1 MMGLAT
7 EHTCMTHR
15 QWCGDGPR
23 EGGAGAGWRW
33 AKVGGSGDIGNSV
46 NNKIK
51 LKTESL
57 LTFHMEDNIKH

>member
-23 EGGAGAGWRW
+23 EGGAGAGWRGE
-33 AKVGGSGDIGNSV
+33 GGGNGDILDNV
-46 NNKIK
+46 NNKNK
-51 LKTESL
+51 LEKKIHT
-57 LTFHMEDNIKH
+57 TTRK